1 MTSLEQPS
9 RRRQSKRSRQGR
21 VIRTLLVAALAV
33 LVFLLGI
40 AFSRALDERPRS
52 GEPVTTVQTLTARP
66 QEAPARTVT
75 ETVTQQP

>member
-9 RRRQSKRSRQGR
+9 RQRRSKPPRGGGLAR
-21 VIRTLLVAALAV
+21 VLLVVLLAT

-52 GEPVTTVQTLTARP
+52 GEPVTNVRTLSPRP
-66 QEAPARTVT
+66 QEAPVRTVT
-75 ETVTQQP
+75 ETVTQP